1 MRLRWL
7 QRLFQGGSAS
17 RTAMTDTD
25 TWLIAGLGNPG
36 RKYQHTRHNIGFMA
50 VDRIGAHQGIAI
62 DRNRFKN
69 RFGRGQIGSTGVILA
84 QPMDYMNRSGPPVY
98 QLARYFNIDTANI
111 LVIHDDLDIDSQR
124 IKIKTKGGH
133 GGHRGVQ
140 SIIQALGTNEFARLR
155 IGIGRPGPPGSP
167 DEAPSRHGTKKDCD
181 DPAITA
187 HVLGTFSKK
196 EWQDYDRLLDTARE
210 AVETIL
216 EKGIVAAMNRFNG

>member
-1 MRLRWL
+1 MLFRRLK
-7 QRLFQGGSAS
+7 RLFQGISLAG
-17 RTAMTDTD
+17 TAMTDRD
-25 TWLIAGLGNPG
+25 AWLIAGLGNPG

-50 VDRIGAHQGIAI
+50 VDRIGAHHGIAL

-69 RFGRGQIGSTGVILA
+69 RFGRGQIGSAGVILA

-111 LVIHDDLDIDSQR
+111 LVIHDDLDLDGQR

-133 GGHRGVQ
+133 GGHRGIK
-140 SIIQALGTNEFARLR
+140 SIIQSLGTNEFERIR

-167 DEAPSRHGTKKDCD
+167 DEASSRHDAKKDCD

-196 EWQDYDRLLDTARE
+196 EWQDYDKVLDTVRE
-210 AVETIL
+210 AVDTIL
-216 EKGIVAAMNRFNG
+216 ADGIVAAMNRFNR